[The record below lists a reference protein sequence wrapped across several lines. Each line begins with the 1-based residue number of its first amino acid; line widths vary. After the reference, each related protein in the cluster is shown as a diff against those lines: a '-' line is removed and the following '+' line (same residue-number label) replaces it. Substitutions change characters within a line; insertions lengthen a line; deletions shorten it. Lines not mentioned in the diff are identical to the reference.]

1 MTKIS
6 EEYDLKA
13 EIRNIGMTQREFA
26 KHIDK
31 SVHTITRWIKQDLKL
46 PKLVIYILNHI
57 KNQNFWR
64 IFQFT
69 LNSKILKIHIFMLK

>member
-46 PKLVIYILNHI
+46 PKLVILYIESYKKSKLLENLSIHI
-57 KNQNFWR
+57 KQ
-64 IFQFT
+64 
-69 LNSKILKIHIFMLK
+69 